1 MKTYAQKDYN
11 MQKTMNHSVI
21 TDELAAGFIGFF
33 AYMMQHFCGF
43 KILQATPTLIEPFDF
58 ANKFM
63 NMMFAVLTACVA
75 YLAVYLVKKY
85 VTHET
90 TTKKK

>member
-1 MKTYAQKDYN
+1 
-11 MQKTMNHSVI
+11 
-21 TDELAAGFIGFF
+21 
-33 AYMMQHFCGF
+33 
-43 KILQATPTLIEPFDF
+43 LQATPTLIEPFDF

-85 VTHET
+85 VTHEI